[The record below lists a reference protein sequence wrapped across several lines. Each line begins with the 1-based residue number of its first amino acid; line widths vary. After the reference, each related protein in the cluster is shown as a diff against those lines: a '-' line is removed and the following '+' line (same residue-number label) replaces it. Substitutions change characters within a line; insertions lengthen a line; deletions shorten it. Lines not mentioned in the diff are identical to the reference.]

1 MVKLKDLFEIEPKK
15 EISQEEILPEE
26 PKIISKS
33 ITKEEKRLI
42 KSNLIPSAKL
52 NLLKYLY
59 AELTGKS
66 TTNKIKKSMK
76 KAVIE
81 EISKF

>member
-1 MVKLKDLFEIEPKK
+1 MPKFNFGSLIEKK
-15 EISQEEILPEE
+15 AISQEEISPEQK
-26 PKIISKS
+26 KIISKP
-33 ITKEEKRLI
+33 IQKKESFDDLA
-42 KSNLIPSAKL
+42 LTPSAKL

-59 AELTGKS
+59 AQTTGKS